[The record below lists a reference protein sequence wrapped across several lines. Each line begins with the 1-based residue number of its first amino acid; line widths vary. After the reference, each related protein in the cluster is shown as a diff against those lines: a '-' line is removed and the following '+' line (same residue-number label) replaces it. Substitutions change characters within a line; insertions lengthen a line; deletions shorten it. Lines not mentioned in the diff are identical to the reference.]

1 MLSLKKTVKVSQ
13 PAKPVGTEKENKE
26 KELNDYQKTWKKE
39 TDEWMK
45 KIIKT
50 LQENFPMLYPEN
62 RPKSTVMDIK
72 VERKIILTL
81 SWKDGRLNQ
90 PKLFLV
96 NPSNLLRRKYEDIKN
111 RLVDKEDNTFE
122 YFLEKEQLFRSIH
135 SLLTEFIEEK
145 IESRD
150 YNA

>member
-1 MLSLKKTVKVSQ
+1 
-13 PAKPVGTEKENKE
+13 
-26 KELNDYQKTWKKE
+26 
-39 TDEWMK
+39 
-45 KIIKT
+45 
-50 LQENFPMLYPEN
+50 
-62 RPKSTVMDIK
+62 
-72 VERKIILTL
+72 
-81 SWKDGRLNQ
+81 
-90 PKLFLV
+90 LV